1 MYDRLRIFEKQ
12 QSCSHLPQVIWED
25 MICQYPNVVRVQYE
39 YTMYVQYIKST
50 PTYTVRVSGTARVPE
65 SSRVHYTVKS
75 KGFMRDW
82 MRRLWNPKTE
92 TCVHVCT
99 TYLVRHIVRVHEGNV
114 FRLPLGLA
122 WWWVRVSANG
132 NETMAGGIP
141 VPVDMMIA

>member
-1 MYDRLRIFEKQ
+1 M
-12 QSCSHLPQVIWED
+12 QSSSTSHLGGHDLSVSK
-25 MICQYPNVVRVQYE
+25 CC
-39 YTMYVQYIKST
+39 TS
-50 PTYTVRVSGTARVPE
+50 TVRVHYVRTVYKIHSYVYGTCIWYCTRARVLPGTL
-65 SSRVHYTVKS
+65 HCTVKS

-82 MRRLWNPKTE
+82 MRRLWNPKTDQIY

-99 TYLVRHIVRVHEGNV
+99 TYLRYIVPVRVHEGNV